1 MAPNGGGYAYS
12 PPPYAVQQSGQWGS
26 SGSCITNKV
35 AATAGNWCPPGG
47 KQPEFSRFRQNSYGA
62 GFLDLLSPTEAV
74 WTFFS
79 QSGPM
84 LKPSDAVVITRGNPK
99 CSGSGGGGGGG
110 AGARAAAKAAAVA
123 NATLQ
128 LPAFNISGAAV
139 DAGAGAAGLARG
151 AGAYLSAKKAT
162 ANFSATTVAN
172 SVRNKT
178 GGGFVG

>member
-1 MAPNGGGYAYS
+1 VAPNGGGYAYS

-35 AATAGNWCPPGG
+35 AVTAGNWCPPGG

-99 CSGSGGGGGGG
+99 CAGSGGGGGG

-139 DAGAGAAGLARG
+139 DFGAGAAGLARG